1 MQQKF
6 DSLLLNNEAL
16 LNKINQLEKDN
27 EVLRNSSPTMFF
39 SPQHKHSD
47 IVISNSGKRI
57 SFSGSTGH
65 RSILGDKPLVKGGV
79 YKWKVRYQSSGDY
92 CVVIGIVLLKNFNS
106 SSHPSGMTNSKY
118 IWDSSKE
125 NLSGSFS
132 KWKTGD
138 VLELTADMRNN
149 TFSIKEIN
157 SGYIN
162 VITNFD
168 DVDDVYYPFF
178 YIYDSSHVIEIVD

>member
-1 MQQKF
+1 M
-6 DSLLLNNEAL
+6 S
-16 LNKINQLEKDN
+16 
-27 EVLRNSSPTMFF
+27 F
-39 SPQHKHSD
+39 SHQHKHSD

-57 SFSGSTGH
+57 SFSGSIGQ
-65 RSILGDKPLVKGGV
+65 RSILGDKPLVKGCV
-79 YKWKVRYQSSGDY
+79 YKWKVRYQNSGISFS
-92 CVVIGIVLLKNFNS
+92 VGIGIVPLKNFNS
-106 SSHPSGMTNSKY
+106 SSYPARMTNSKFIY
-118 IWDSSKE
+118 YHTSG

-132 KWKTGD
+132 EWKTGD

-162 VITNFD
+162 VSTNFD

-178 YIYDSSHVIEIVD
+178 FISHSSHVIEIVD

>member
-1 MQQKF
+1 M
-6 DSLLLNNEAL
+6 S
-16 LNKINQLEKDN
+16 
-27 EVLRNSSPTMFF
+27 F

-57 SFSGSTGH
+57 SFSGSTGW

-79 YKWKVRYQSSGDY
+79 YKWKVRYQISTIF
-92 CVVIGIVLLKNFNS
+92 VVSIGIVPLKNFNS
-106 SSHPSGMTNSKY
+106 SSGPNRMANSKY
-118 IWDSSKE
+118 IRTDSKE

-132 KWKTGD
+132 EWKTGD

-162 VITNFD
+162 VSSNFD
-168 DVDDVYYPFF
+168 DVDDVYYPVFF
-178 YIYDSSHVIEIVD
+178 IYDSFHVIEIVD

>member
-1 MQQKF
+1 M
-6 DSLLLNNEAL
+6 S
-16 LNKINQLEKDN
+16 
-27 EVLRNSSPTMFF
+27 F
-39 SPQHKHSD
+39 SPQHKHSA
-47 IVISNSGKRI
+47 IVISNSGKSI
-57 SFSGSTGH
+57 SLNGSRGS

-79 YKWKVRYQSSGDY
+79 YKWKVRHQHSSY
-92 CVVIGIVLLKNFNS
+92 ILSIGIVPLKNFNS
-106 SSHPSGMTNSKY
+106 STSPDAMTNSKS
-118 IWDSSKE
+118 ICNFNKGS
-125 NLSGSFS
+125 LSGSFS

-168 DVDDVYYPFF
+168 DVDDVYYPVF
-178 YIYDSSHVIEIVD
+178 YIFDSSHVIEIVD

>member
-1 MQQKF
+1 M
-6 DSLLLNNEAL
+6 S
-16 LNKINQLEKDN
+16 
-27 EVLRNSSPTMFF
+27 F

-57 SFSGSTGH
+57 SFSGSTGD

-79 YKWKVRYQSSGDY
+79 YKWKVRYQNSSSFN
-92 CVVIGIVLLKNFNS
+92 VSFGIVPLKNFNS
-106 SSHPSGMTNSKY
+106 SSTPSRMTNSKY
-118 IWDSSKE
+118 IYSTSKVI
-125 NLSGSFS
+125 LSGSFS

-138 VLELTADMRNN
+138 VLELTADMRND

-168 DVDDVYYPFF
+168 DVDDVYYPVF

>member
-1 MQQKF
+1 MQQKFDSVQLENQQKF

-16 LNKINQLEKDN
+16 LNKINQLEKVN
-27 EVLRNSSPTMFF
+27 EVLRNSSTPMSF

-57 SFSGSTGH
+57 SFSGSRGN

-79 YKWKVRYQSSGDY
+79 YKWKVRYQNSSIYG
-92 CVVIGIVLLKNFNS
+92 VSIGIVPLKYFKS
-106 SSHPSGMTNSKY
+106 SSDPLDMTNSKY
-118 IWDSSKE
+118 ICSFHKG

-138 VLELTADMRNN
+138 VLELTADLMNN
-149 TFSIKEIN
+149 TFSVKEIN
-157 SGYIN
+157 SG
-162 VITNFD
+162 
-168 DVDDVYYPFF
+168 
-178 YIYDSSHVIEIVD
+178 

>member
-1 MQQKF
+1 M
-6 DSLLLNNEAL
+6 S
-16 LNKINQLEKDN
+16 
-27 EVLRNSSPTMFF
+27 F

-57 SFSGSTGH
+57 SCSGSIGQ
-65 RSILGDKPLVKGGV
+65 RSILGDKPLLKGGV
-79 YKWKVRYQSSGDY
+79 YKWKVRYQNSSISFSVG
-92 CVVIGIVLLKNFNS
+92 IGIVPLKNFNS
-106 SSHPSGMTNSKY
+106 SYYPGQMTNSKY
-118 IWDSSKE
+118 ISNCSKE

-157 SGYIN
+157 SEYIN
-162 VITNFD
+162 VSTNFD

>member
-1 MQQKF
+1 M
-6 DSLLLNNEAL
+6 S
-16 LNKINQLEKDN
+16 
-27 EVLRNSSPTMFF
+27 F

-57 SFSGSTGH
+57 SCSGSIGH
-65 RSILGDKPLVKGGV
+65 RSILGDKPLMKGGV
-79 YKWKVRYQSSGDY
+79 YKWKVRYQNSSGVY
-92 CVVIGIVLLKNFNS
+92 IVSIGIVLLKNFNS
-106 SSHPSGMTNSKY
+106 SSQLGNMTNSKY
-118 IWDSSKE
+118 IYNDSKG

-132 KWKTGD
+132 KWNTGD
-138 VLELTADMRNN
+138 VLELTADLRNN

-168 DVDDVYYPFF
+168 DVGDVYYPFF
-178 YIYDSSHVIEIVD
+178 FISHSSHVIEIVD